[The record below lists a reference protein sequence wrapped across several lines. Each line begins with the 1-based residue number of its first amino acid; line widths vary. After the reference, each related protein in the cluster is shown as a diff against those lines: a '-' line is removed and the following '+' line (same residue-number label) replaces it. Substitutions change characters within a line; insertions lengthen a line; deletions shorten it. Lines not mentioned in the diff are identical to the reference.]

1 MRTWMRALL
10 FISAFSP
17 ALITMAYVR
26 YDVNGL
32 GSDVIQLLVVGLI
45 GSILPY
51 LILLLIRQQGEVFN
65 LKITKIESNDFMHFA
80 FFVSYFMP
88 LVMNA
93 AEVSVTAISFVI
105 LIAFLL
111 LWLSSSLPAHPL
123 LRIMRFRFYKVESS
137 AGMMYILISK
147 RNIRDPQAAGPFQMI
162 SDAMLME
169 AKCE

>member
-1 MRTWMRALL
+1 MKTWMRALL

-32 GSDVIQLLVVGLI
+32 GSDVIQLLIVGLI
-45 GSILPY
+45 GSMLPF
-51 LILLLIRQQGEVFN
+51 LILILIRQQGEIFN

-80 FFVSYFMP
+80 FFVSYFVP
-88 LVMNA
+88 LIMNA
-93 AEVSVTAISFVI
+93 AEVSVTAIFFVV
-105 LIAFLL
+105 LTAFLL

-137 AGMMYILISK
+137 AGVGYILISK
-147 RNIRDPQAAGPFQMI
+147 RNIRDPHTAGPFQMI

-169 AKCE
+169 TKRD